1 MGVVITHILILKHA
15 YTLYRTTYIH
25 ADPVDEKVGEEWDG
39 RIEELKSRMERME
52 RIREKSERDK

>member
-52 RIREKSERDK
+52 RIREKSE

>member
-39 RIEELKSRMERME
+39 RIEELKSRMER
-52 RIREKSERDK
+52 IREKSE